1 MMDTGGY
8 NYYPFGVLGKY
19 YLDDLDIID
28 KPKIALIGL
37 LYHIQQ

>member
-1 MMDTGGY
+1 MDTGIY
-8 NYYPFGVLGKY
+8 NYYPFGVL
-19 YLDDLDIID
+19 DLDIID